1 MNFGDY
7 IYFELNK
14 HEDNNNKLED
24 YVVQI
29 IGYSP
34 LNLPNF
40 ITSENTIYIGQLT
53 SKIQNNYYLIERNE
67 SNFKSLTLELT
78 EKMSNQHKLQFSIE
92 HYIENKEPTEINSTD
107 LIIEESHFNG
117 LTFVNI
123 NLPEDT
129 SLTLYLVTIFT
140 EDSTELEYSFKWSSN
155 YKNADTY
162 NYNLELRH
170 VQMLNITELIY
181 TNVLAQTSNN
191 FKEVTSLIRIYSK
204 ESIEDINILNTMF
217 IEADNDIPTISPV
230 AELINITTNTE
241 VNELTQLLPIPKI
254 NSEYIVTISVFI
266 IDYDS
271 DEEIKFGFDVYT
283 YSAITEGLI
292 PLGEIISVESENEFL
307 NYYFIKVPNDYNL
320 FTVLVKS
327 SNIKTEVSFANDKI
341 VQEIIN
347 TRNHIFNDG
356 RQIVELNYHE
366 VERAGSCNIERT
378 DTKLDYL
385 VIYI

>member
-1 MNFGDY
+1 
-7 IYFELNK
+7 
-14 HEDNNNKLED
+14 
-24 YVVQI
+24 
-29 IGYSP
+29 
-34 LNLPNF
+34 
-40 ITSENTIYIGQLT
+40 
-53 SKIQNNYYLIERNE
+53 
-67 SNFKSLTLELT
+67 
-78 EKMSNQHKLQFSIE
+78 
-92 HYIENKEPTEINSTD
+92 
-107 LIIEESHFNG
+107 
-117 LTFVNI
+117 
-123 NLPEDT
+123 
-129 SLTLYLVTIFT
+129 
-140 EDSTELEYSFKWSSN
+140 
-155 YKNADTY
+155 
-162 NYNLELRH
+162 
-170 VQMLNITELIY
+170 MLNITELIY
-181 TNVLAQTSNN
+181 TNVLAQNSNN
-191 FKEVTSLIRIYSK
+191 LKEVTSLIRIYYK

-385 VIYI
+385 VIYIRQEKSLSNVLFVVYPYNNQPPSYTLPQRLIFIDSFMQEYPNIHKIYKLSKENE